1 MSAIYHTEPPTQGKI
16 LLKTSYGDIDI
27 ELWAKEAPLACRNFI
42 QLALEGYYDNS
53 PIHRVIKDFMVQMGD
68 PTGTGTGGE
77 TIWGGRP
84 FKDEIHGRILFN
96 HRGQLAM
103 ANDNKPHTNMSQF
116 FVTLGPCEWLNRKHT
131 IFGKVTGDTIFNLMR
146 MGETEVREN
155 DRPVEPITL
164 LGIDVLW
171 NPFDDIIPRV
181 IKKEVVVAEKQETAQ
196 EAAKRKRKATRD
208 LKLLSFGEEEEESA
222 KISLPR
228 KDTESSSSSSSSSSK
243 DIGGNGKSRKSNGRS
258 AYGDEDEERDVPAAA
273 GGKRGETSSM
283 DQSSRSLPTT
293 TSSSSSMPIPSKHG
307 HSSAAAAAAASEE
320 EDDEGPLTGQGMSDL
335 VRGTTSNKQEKMLKE
350 RSEEFQ
356 RLKENLL
363 RSKQAVK
370 VLTGG
375 DAEMIRKEAAEH
387 DLVTPLEQRRQKY
400 IKRKTEHGSR
410 SDETFAKLQQFTNT
424 LRASKAKASSSS
436 SSSSASS
443 AVPATE
449 SETYHGQ
456 VLERDSDEEDKVGGL
471 NDGWHIGGLKFK
483 KHALDDKLR
492 MGGDGRS
499 LDDYTVIDNRNQ

>member
-68 PTGTGTGGE
+68 PSGTGTGGD

-164 LGIDVLW
+164 LGVDVLW

-181 IKKEVVVAEKQETAQ
+181 IKKEVVVEEKQETAQ

-228 KDTESSSSSSSSSSK
+228 KDTESSSSSSSSK
-243 DIGGNGKSRKSNGRS
+243 DVGGNGKSRKSNGRS
-258 AYGDEDEERDVPAAA
+258 VYGDDEEERDAPVAAVSAAA
-273 GGKRGETSSM
+273 LGKRTEATSM
-283 DQSSRSLPTT
+283 ERTSRSLPTT
-293 TSSSSSMPIPSKHG
+293 SSSAMPISSKSG
-307 HSSAAAAAAASEE
+307 RAIAE
-320 EDDEGPLTGQGMSDL
+320 EDDGEGPLTGQDMSDL
-335 VRGTTSNKQEKMLKE
+335 VRSTTSNKQEKMLKE

-424 LRASKAKASSSS
+424 LRASKAKATSS

-443 AVPATE
+443 AAPPAE

-456 VLERDSDEEDKVGGL
+456 VLERDSDDEEKVGGL